1 MNVCVHVTSV
11 YQWMCVFHIFLLGMI
26 ECPKVEKTLEDTAE
40 FQEYLEGVEEFEA
53 ARRAESEKKWEEKKK
68 KGGAGLSTLASL
80 SAG

>member
-53 ARRAESEKKWEEKKK
+53 ARRAESERSGRKRRRRGEQ
-68 KGGAGLSTLASL
+68 G
-80 SAG
+80 